1 MPIPFYIINMQG
13 CEDRWETTLKRLT
26 SLHLNAERFEA
37 TIGKNLSEQETL
49 KWYCPKKNKKRYNRN
64 QSAGEKSKPATPQ
77 GSRAL
82 GVYQL
87 LTRRPALHQ

>member
-37 TIGKNLSEQETL
+37 TIGKNLSEEETL
-49 KWYCPKKNKKRYNRN
+49 KWYCPKKIKNVTIAIYLQVKLV
-64 QSAGEKSKPATPQ
+64 AM
-77 GSRAL
+77 
-82 GVYQL
+82 
-87 LTRRPALHQ
+87 

>member
-37 TIGKNLSEQETL
+37 TIGKNLSEQEIL
-49 KWYCPKKNKKRYNRN
+49 KWYCPKKK
-64 QSAGEKSKPATPQ
+64 
-77 GSRAL
+77 
-82 GVYQL
+82 
-87 LTRRPALHQ
+87 